1 MTASRTSG
9 PETAG
14 RARAFHPDAP
24 SDPGCYLQGRG
35 RLRRRRTSRTARLLE
50 TRLEALAQAC
60 ERSSSPQGR
69 FGEQVFRVVGATR
82 NAVAL
87 ELLSAEEAATIW
99 AEVRTRHPSADWCRL
114 DADIAA

>member
-1 MTASRTSG
+1 M
-9 PETAG
+9 AG
-14 RARAFHPDAP
+14 TPHVGVE
-24 SDPGCYLQGRG
+24 PGVMEAHAHH
-35 RLRRRRTSRTARLLE
+35 RRTVRLLE

-60 ERSSSPQGR
+60 ERSSSPQRR